1 MSKKTKSSRLI
12 QTWPFF
18 LFFGFSVP
26 VSFVYSGIK
35 HKQRRLVVTGVV
47 YGVLLALAFAI
58 SEPTGG
64 TAEELSDTAG
74 FSYLTLWIVGT
85 IHAFRIN
92 KQNRT
97 SGSIVESDRIVLPTN
112 NFESINSETSEFDSL
127 SNAYFVSPS
136 AQSNF
141 NGGISTS
148 PVQVDVNTADLH
160 TLLTVLNLSPSSAEQ
175 VLSFRLKNGGFSRIE
190 DFVTTAGLK
199 PHDFAKIRDRVTVVP
214 IESGMVEMQKS
225 DGSSS
230 SGRVLDL

>member
-35 HKQRRLVVTGVV
+35 YKQRKLVVTGVV

-64 TAEELSDTAG
+64 TAEELSTTSALL
-74 FSYLTLWIVGT
+74 YLTLWIVGT
-85 IHAFRIN
+85 VHAFRIN

-97 SGSIVESDRIVLPTN
+97 SGSIAESDRVVLPTT
-112 NFESINSETSEFDSL
+112 NFESINSETSEFESL
-127 SNAYFVSPS
+127 PNAYF
-136 AQSNF
+136 A
-141 NGGISTS
+141 S

-160 TLLTVLNLSPSSAEQ
+160 TLLTNLYLSPASAEQ
-175 VLSFRLKNGGFSRIE
+175 VLAFRLENGGFSRIE

-214 IESGMVEMQKS
+214 VESGIAETQKS

-230 SGRVLDL
+230 TGRVLDL

>member
-18 LFFGFSVP
+18 FFFGFSVP

-47 YGVLLALAFAI
+47 YGVLLAIAFAI

-64 TAEELSDTAG
+64 TEEELSTTSAL
-74 FSYLTLWIVGT
+74 SYLTLWIVGT
-85 IHAFRIN
+85 VHAFRVN

-97 SGSIVESDRIVLPTN
+97 IGSIVESDRIVLPTS
-112 NFESINSETSEFDSL
+112 NFESVNPETSEFESL
-127 SNAYFVSPS
+127 PNAYFASPS

-141 NGGISTS
+141 NRGNSISS
-148 PVQVDVNTADLH
+148 VQVDVNTADLH
-160 TLLTVLNLSPSSAEQ
+160 TLLTNLSLSPASAER
-175 VLSFRLKNGGFSRIE
+175 VLSFRLENGGFSRIE

-199 PHDFAKIRDRVTVVP
+199 PHDFAKIRDRVTVVST
-214 IESGMVEMQKS
+214 ESEIVETQRS
-225 DGSSS
+225 DGSSGT
-230 SGRVLDL
+230 GRVLDL